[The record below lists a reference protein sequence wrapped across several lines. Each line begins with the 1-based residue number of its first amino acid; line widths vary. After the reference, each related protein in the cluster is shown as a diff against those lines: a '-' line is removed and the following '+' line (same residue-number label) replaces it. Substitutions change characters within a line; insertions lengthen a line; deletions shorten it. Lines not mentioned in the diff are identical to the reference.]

1 MSQAGSLI
9 IECQGLW
16 KTFRKAWWNRAEI
29 IALQDLNWQVYRQ
42 ERWLITGPNCAGKST
57 LLRIVVSLLRPTRG
71 TIYRFGKPGNIIN
84 TLAPVGYLSENVAL
98 PEFWPVQSLL
108 QYVAHLHGVSPAQA
122 AVRVSHLLEQFTL
135 REYQNVRIG
144 QLSRGLRQRVAL
156 ATAFVHDPQLLVLDD
171 PTNALDD
178 DGLKRLQLW
187 LRMLAPSTTV
197 LLASHRRD
205 LFQDWAT
212 HILALHNGRVTYS
225 GPVSR
230 WCISDSNLSGHS
242 LPEEL
247 SGCRH

>member
-1 MSQAGSLI
+1 MAGAGDLV

-29 IALQDLNWQVYRQ
+29 IALQDLNWQVYCQ
-42 ERWLITGPNCAGKST
+42 QRWLITGPNRAGKST
-57 LLRIVVSLLRPTRG
+57 LLRILVSLLRPTRG
-71 TIYRFGKPGNIIN
+71 KVYRFGKPSNIIG
-84 TLAPVGYLSENVAL
+84 TLAQVGYLSENVEL
-98 PEFWPVQSLL
+98 PAFWPVKSLL
-108 QYVAHLHGVSPAQA
+108 QYVAHLHGVCPAQV
-122 AVRVSHLLEQFTL
+122 AVRVSQMLEEFAL

-156 ATAFVHDPQLLVLDD
+156 ATAFVHGPQLLILDD

-178 DGLKRLQLW
+178 DGLKRLQLC
-187 LRMLAPSTTV
+187 LRRLAPSTTV
-197 LLASHRRD
+197 ILASHRRD

-230 WCISDSNLSGHS
+230 WFVSELSGHS
-242 LPEEL
+242 SPQEL
-247 SGCRH
+247 SPCLQ